1 MNKKN
6 KIFDQLVNYKIYNV
20 DLNQKII
27 FASGIESNV
36 YCDNRKILN
45 YPSLYVKVYKSL
57 IKLINPKE
65 IDVVVGTATA
75 GIAWSSFVANKLKK
89 PNGYVRS
96 SAKDHGT
103 KKLLEG
109 CEVKNQNV
117 LLIEDLI
124 TTGESV
130 LKAANVLK
138 ELGAKSISIISIFSY
153 NFNLAVQNFKKFNL
167 NYQSLFSIH
176 DLLSY
181 YEKNDSNTYNTLL
194 NWWNQYK

>member
-1 MNKKN
+1 MQELSFEENKNRNGADLSDKQTEDN
-6 KIFDQLVNYKIYNV
+6 AVKKKSKIALIR
-20 DLNQKII
+20 
-27 FASGIESNV
+27 GIKRVIDDINNIKDKDPAAKSVLE
-36 YCDNRKILN
+36 ILLL
-45 YPSLYVKVYKSL
+45 YPGFHALLCYR
-57 IKLINPKE
+57 I
-65 IDVVVGTATA
+65 
-75 GIAWSSFVANKLKK
+75 ANKLKK